1 MELRH
6 LRYFLAVAHEAS
18 FTRAASRLGLGQP
31 PLSQQIK
38 QLEQELGVRLF
49 RRTSHGVVLS
59 DAGRAF
65 EPEAQRVLDD
75 TRRAIRTAQRAGRGE
90 TGVLRVGFTGSA
102 AFNAVV
108 PDSIRRFR
116 TAYPKVELTLEEAT
130 TAHLLQSLQESRL
143 DAAFIRPGA
152 ALTAEL
158 TAELKLHHFPDEAMK
173 IVVASDH
180 PLAGRT
186 RAALVE
192 LTNEPFVL
200 FPREIGLSIRETVL
214 EACVAAGFTPRLGQE
229 APQISSVINLVAAAL
244 GVSIV
249 PAAIAKVRVDGVRYL
264 DIIGDAP
271 RARLAVASRIGGA
284 EATVANFL
292 CLLD

>member
-6 LRYFLAVAHEAS
+6 LRYFLAVAQEAS

-75 TRRAIRTAQRAGRGE
+75 TQRAMRAAQRAGRGE
-90 TGVLRVGFTGSA
+90 TGILRVGFTGSA

-152 ALTAEL
+152 SLTAEL
-158 TAELKLHHFPDEAMK
+158 DLHPLPDEAMK
-173 IVVASDH
+173 IVVPSDH
-180 PLAGRT
+180 PLACRA
-186 RAALVE
+186 RAALAE

-271 RARLAVASRIGGA
+271 RARLAVATRSGGA
-284 EATVANFL
+284 EATVVNFL
-292 CLLD
+292 RLLD

>member
-6 LRYFLAVAHEAS
+6 LRYFLAVAQEAS
-18 FTRAASRLGLGQP
+18 FTRAAARLGLGQP

-75 TRRAIRTAQRAGRGE
+75 TQRAMRAAQRAGRGE
-90 TGVLRVGFTGSA
+90 TGILRVGFTGSA

-116 TAYPKVELTLEEAT
+116 TAFPKVELTLEEAT
-130 TAHLLQSLQESRL
+130 TSHLLQSLQENRL

-152 ALTAEL
+152 ALTAGL
-158 TAELKLHHFPDEAMK
+158 DLHRFPDEAMK

-186 RAALVE
+186 GAALVE
-192 LTNEPFVL
+192 LTHEPFVL

-214 EACVAAGFTPRLGQE
+214 EACIAAGFTPRLGQE

-249 PAAIAKVRVDGVRYL
+249 PAAIAKVQVDGVRYL

-271 RARLAVASRIGGA
+271 RARLAVATRVGGA

-292 CLLD
+292 HLLG